1 MNSLR
6 PIDGC
11 PHGGF
16 AITFYGSNPWNALLT
31 MRPPAG
37 AHVDR
42 ELWHSRAHDIG
53 VQLRNDFDEANASSG
68 ST

>member
-1 MNSLR
+1 LR
-6 PIDGC
+6 PIDGY